1 MRILALVVMLAFVAG
16 CRSTGGGNPSA
27 GAGSGAGPG
36 AAGSPAATPGG
47 PVDGTVPSRDG
58 VMIHYHSEG
67 SGSRAV
73 VLIHGWAC
81 DGSIWDGQVKALSPR
96 YTVVT
101 IDLAGHGQSGRNR
114 ADWTIAAFAED
125 VRAVIEKLQLKRV
138 VVVGHSMSGYVILEL
153 ARLIPDRVAALIPV
167 DTLQDVEWKPGEG
180 FEDWIEAMSAD
191 FVPFTREF
199 VTSMFPETA
208 DPALVERMASRMSAM
223 PPDIGVA
230 VLRAVFAYDKVATL
244 AQVKQPIRAI
254 NSDML
259 PTRLDVSRRYAPQ
272 FQAVFVSGTGHFPML
287 EKPAEFNR
295 LLEQA
300 IEELAR

>member
-1 MRILALVVMLAFVAG
+1 MRILAMVVMLAFVAG

-27 GAGSGAGPG
+27 GPGPG
-36 AAGSPAATPGG
+36 AAGPPAAISGG
-47 PVDGTVPSRDG
+47 PVDGTVPSKDG

-67 SGSRAV
+67 SGLPAV

-81 DGSIWDGQVKALSPR
+81 DGSIWDAQVKALAPR

-125 VRAVIEKLQLKRV
+125 IRAVIEKLQLKRV

-153 ARLIPDRVAALIPV
+153 ARLMPDRVVALIPV

-180 FEDWIEAMSAD
+180 FEDWIESMSAD

-199 VTSMFPETA
+199 VMSMFPETA

-230 VLRAVFAYDKVATL
+230 VLRAVFAYDKAATL
-244 AQVKQPIRAI
+244 ALVKQPIRAI

-259 PTRLDVSRRYAPQ
+259 PTLLDVSRRYAPQ
-272 FQAVFVSGTGHFPML
+272 FEAVFVSGTGHFPML

-300 IEELAR
+300 IEDLTR